1 MGEST
6 QEKKAKGLNN
16 EIGGVVNDFKG
27 ADLSLPENYRSFSSG
42 DMMGNIN
49 KTYGEGLQIG
59 MDNINKS
66 FNRDINRA
74 ESNAGE
80 RLMGQGLS
88 KGSLFNNTVASAG
101 DGLKGQKYSAIGG
114 LTGELTARKGNSQL
128 SVMDSTNRLDSG
140 DAQFNALSQL
150 RQYNAVL
157 DGLNSKLGS
166 ISMMDNTTGWDDA
179 LAGLNTVGNVASG
192 LSGIPGL
199 FGSNKKD

>member
-128 SVMDSTNRLDSG
+128 SVMDSTNRLDSN

>member
-128 SVMDSTNRLDSG
+128 SVMDSTNRLDSN

-179 LAGLNTVGNVASG
+179 LAGLNTVGNVAKGVAG
-192 LSGIPGL
+192 LI
-199 FGSNKKD
+199 